1 MQYNKSGA
9 MPRKIRILVV
19 DDDASVLRLL
29 DTALTHFGFVP
40 TLCGN
45 GAAAMDLAAPGAF
58 ELILLD
64 YRLGTPDGLEVL
76 TTLRKRGLSTPII
89 LMSSHFPDELAAQFK
104 NDPATALLVKPF
116 HLKPLK
122 EQIEALIR

>member
-1 MQYNKSGA
+1 

-29 DTALTHFGFVP
+29 DTALTHFGHAP

-45 GAAAMDLAAPGAF
+45 GAAALDLAIPNAF

-76 TTLRKRGLSTPII
+76 SLLRKRGLVTPII
-89 LMSSHFPDELAAQFK
+89 LMSSHFPDELTARFK
-104 NDPATALLVKPF
+104 NDPITALLVKPF
-116 HLKPLK
+116 HLKSLK
-122 EQIEALIR
+122 EQIESLIR

>member
-1 MQYNKSGA
+1 

-29 DTALTHFGFVP
+29 DTALTHFGYIP

-45 GAAAMDLAAPGAF
+45 GAAALDQAVPGAF

-76 TTLRKRGLSTPII
+76 TTLRKRGLATPIL
-89 LMSSHFPDELAAQFK
+89 LMSSHFPDELDGRFK
-104 NDPATALLVKPF
+104 NDPSTSLLVKPF
-116 HLKPLK
+116 HLKLLK
-122 EQIEALIR
+122 EQIENLIR